1 MKSSVLK
8 IGGWLLVLII
18 VLVLAL
24 SIQPFP
30 SKIDAETTLVGE
42 VGAYEPENRRLT
54 DASYLV
60 AVLTQMPNVSADMV
74 RWWFSDFIQTSE
86 HYKW

>member
-30 SKIDAETTLVGE
+30 SKIDAETTLVDE
-42 VGAYEPENRRLT
+42 AAAYKPENRRLT
-54 DASYLV
+54 DATYLI
-60 AVLTQMPNVSADMV
+60 AVLTQMPNVSANTV